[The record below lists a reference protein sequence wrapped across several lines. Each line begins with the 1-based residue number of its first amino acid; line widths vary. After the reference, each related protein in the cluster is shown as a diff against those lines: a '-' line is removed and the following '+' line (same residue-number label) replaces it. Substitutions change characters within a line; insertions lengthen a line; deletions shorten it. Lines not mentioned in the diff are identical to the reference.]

1 MEFNIAVLSGDGI
14 GPEVTAEGVKALEA
28 VGRAFGHT
36 FNLEYGDV
44 GGISIDRHGTPLT
57 EAGAGLGRFRRRRP
71 VRRGRRPQVG

>member
-1 MEFNIAVLSGDGI
+1 MEFSIAVLSGDGI

-44 GGISIDRHGTPLT
+44 VIFKAASPLT
-57 EAGAGLGRFRRRRP
+57 GTARP
-71 VRRGRRPQVG
+71 

>member
-1 MEFNIAVLSGDGI
+1 MEFSIAVLSGDGI

-44 GGISIDRHGTPLT
+44 GGISIDKHGTPLT
-57 EAGAGLGRFRRRRP
+57 QEVRDLAGSADAVLFGRGGRP
-71 VRRGRRPQVG
+71 